1 MLQEALDRSTLVV
14 AVDPGKV
21 AHRVWVSD
29 GSGLLSAP
37 VTVPVSREGV
47 GRVERLVAVQR
58 EAHPDL
64 VIAIEATGSL
74 HRPWSVELERRH
86 PGTVRLFA
94 PSETKAARTQLG
106 SGRFKTDDRDCAAL
120 TYLARQGAGRRW
132 VEETAV
138 EELRAV
144 VRHRRGLVH
153 DRKVI
158 RQRLHDQLNA
168 LAPGLSAP
176 AGHGRSLA
184 LEQPS
189 GQAVLACAAAFAGRA
204 PTVRSLRARSTGR
217 FTAAEADYWA
227 QRWRGCLPPPH
238 DAEQRADRL
247 ARDLARFQTLLR
259 DIAAL
264 EVELEQLL
272 EGTDGQVLTSLPG
285 VAVVRAA
292 GFAAHSLPIS
302 RYPDAEHLYSATG
315 LAPALYESATVRRR
329 GRISRQGLA
338 EHRDALMGIAWGLSR
353 SSPSFAQRD
362 REYRS
367 RGMTP
372 IQARVALARHACRL
386 AYRLLTTQEP
396 FDEERYRQGRHR
408 RGR

>member
-1 MLQEALDRSTLVV
+1 M
-14 AVDPGKV
+14 
-21 AHRVWVSD
+21 
-29 GSGLLSAP
+29 
-37 VTVPVSREGV
+37 PVSRDGLASL
-47 GRVERLVAVQR
+47 ERLVT
-58 EAHPDL
+58 AHADGGAEM

-74 HRPWSVELERRH
+74 HRSWSNELERRH
-86 PGTVRLFA
+86 PGAVRLFA

-120 TYLARQGAGRRW
+120 TYLARQGIGRRW
-132 VEETAV
+132 VDELDV
-138 EELRAV
+138 EELRAI
-144 VRHRRGLVH
+144 VRHRRGLVQ
-153 DRKVI
+153 DRKVL
-158 RQRLHDQLNA
+158 RQRLHDQLNT

-184 LEQPS
+184 LDQPS
-189 GQAVLACAAAFAGRA
+189 GLAVLACAAAFAGRA
-204 PTVRSLRARSTGR
+204 PSVRSLQARATGR
-217 FTAAEADYWA
+217 IASADAQYWV
-227 QRWRGCLPPPH
+227 QRWRSCLQPPH
-238 DAEQRADRL
+238 DAEHRARRL
-247 ARDLARFQTLLR
+247 ARDLARFQMLQD
-259 DIAAL
+259 DIAVL
-264 EVELEQLL
+264 EVELGQLL
-272 EGTDGQVLTSLPG
+272 ERTDGRLLTSLPG

-315 LAPALYESATVRRR
+315 LAPALYESATIRRR

-338 EHRDALMGIAWGLSR
+338 EHRDALMGIAWGLSQ
-353 SSPSFAQRD
+353 SCPSFAERD
-362 REYRS
+362 REYRG

-396 FDEERYRQGRHR
+396 FDEERYRQGRRR